1 MKEMLKLT
9 RKAKNVDLK
18 DFDKAIVVSDKDYFP
33 LLYSFRN
40 SHPELQMKIW
50 NEEDLLRRLSCSF
63 DKGKMDPIPYLLK
76 KGITYPNAKK
86 YLNLIRVADISK
98 NVSLASLYKELDEK
112 GYLKFDELGGREISL
127 GRVFLLE
134 KQEDLELHSL
144 LERNGIPAR
153 DLAIQDLGIKPS
165 LPDNSHPPIY
175 LFEDKFY
182 QFSYLFSSLRRR
194 LLENPD
200 DSSHIVI
207 TSHDVK
213 DQFYAELGSSLY
225 ELPASF
231 NVAVPLLSSI
241 KVKKKISEIHSSKS
255 FFFTEEE
262 KKDEDLNVLYDLVN
276 HYGLAELDSSFG
288 YAALLDI
295 LSANEVR
302 QEPKPG
308 VAFTSSYILDPN
320 LIFYVTNFQYG
331 DFYAITSDKSVL
343 SDDELVKVS
352 ANPSYV
358 KTELD
363 KRKKKNF
370 LKYNN
375 IVFLSR
381 VAKHLTDKIYD
392 SPFLEELGWKKDVEK
407 KRWNE
412 EGVFTSESEKLYRA
426 DQLDSLFYHK
436 PFEDLLNYDHSYK
449 KVEDRPLIQ
458 NEKWSASK
466 LERFIVCPF
475 QYLLNAYFPF
485 DPSASRN
492 TASGQ
497 LNHFMME
504 HLYSDEFDF
513 DARFEEGAKAYRQ
526 TFEQNHQ
533 PFTAEEEGFL
543 AIYKYWLRKCM
554 DGLRLLK
561 KQDGVKLSEKAE
573 CNVSYTLKDSEGE
586 CYLFSGRVDKILFV
600 SAGEKSYYAIV
611 DYKSGAETFEIK
623 NVFLGGSTQLPLY
636 ALALKDKKNANLIK
650 GATFAGF
657 GIHHSY
663 LKNIHS
669 LIDDDWIEENVCTK
683 KMKFEG
689 PLYKGVDFWEGLDP
703 TAFKKGQKELK
714 SNLGDYFN
722 SKNLFENESKDSL
735 FDNGIFYTMDNLLED
750 AKRGLLLAIKM
761 IRSNEFPIMPTSMN
775 LEGDYQSLACGHCS
789 YGDVC
794 YRNKTRDSVSYH
806 DLKNEHFVSTRD
818 EESKSDED

>member
-1 MKEMLKLT
+1 MLKLT
-9 RKAKNVDLK
+9 VEAKNVDLK

-76 KGITYPNAKK
+76 KGITYPNAKR
-86 YLNLIRVADISK
+86 YLNLIRVADLSK
-98 NVSLASLYKELDEK
+98 NESLSSLYEELKEK
-112 GYLKFDELGGREISL
+112 GYLKFDELGKREISL
-127 GRVFLLE
+127 GRVFLFE
-134 KQEDLELHSL
+134 KQEDIELHSL
-144 LERNGIPAR
+144 LKRNEILAT
-153 DLAIQDLGIKPS
+153 DLSIQDLGIKPS

-182 QFSYLFSSLRRR
+182 QFSYLFSCLRQK
-194 LLENPD
+194 LLEHPE
-200 DSSHIVI
+200 DSSRIVI
-207 TSHDVK
+207 TSHDAK
-213 DQFYAELGSSLY
+213 DQFYAELGASLY
-225 ELPASF
+225 GVSASF
-231 NVAVPLLSSI
+231 NVAVPLLSHI
-241 KVKKKISEIHSSKS
+241 KVKKKVSEIHSSKS
-255 FFFTEEE
+255 FSFTEEE
-262 KKDEDLNVLYDLVN
+262 KKDENLSVLYDLVN
-276 HYGLAELDSSFG
+276 HYGLAELDSSFA

-302 QEPKPG
+302 QEIDPG
-308 VAFTSSYILDPN
+308 VAFTSSYIIDPS

-331 DFYAITSDKSVL
+331 DFYTISDDKNVL

-370 LKYNN
+370 LTYNN
-375 IVFLSR
+375 IVYLSR
-381 VAKHLTDKIYD
+381 VAKHLADKIYD

-412 EGVFTSESEKLYRA
+412 DGAFTSESEKIYRA

-436 PFEDLLNYDHSYK
+436 PFEDLLDYDHSYK
-449 KVEDRPLIQ
+449 KVEDRLLIQ

-466 LERFIVCPF
+466 LERFIFCPF

-485 DPSASRN
+485 DPSACRN

-504 HLYSDEFDF
+504 RLYSDELDF
-513 DARFEEGAKAYRQ
+513 DARFEEGVKAYRK

-533 PFTAEEEGFL
+533 PFNAEEEGFL
-543 AIYKYWLRKCM
+543 AIYKYWLKKCM
-554 DGLRLLK
+554 DALRLLK

-573 CNVSYTLKDSEGE
+573 CDVSYTLKDGAGE
-586 CYLFSGRVDKILFV
+586 RYLFSGRVDKILFT
-600 SAGEKSYYAIV
+600 SAGDKTYYTIV
-611 DYKSGAETFEIK
+611 DYKSGAEDFEIK

-636 ALALKDKKNANLIK
+636 ALALKDKKNAYLIK

-663 LKNIHS
+663 MKNIHK
-669 LIDDDWIEENVCTK
+669 LIKDDWVEEYVCAK
-683 KMKFEG
+683 EMKFKG
-689 PLYKGVDFWEGLDP
+689 PLFSGTDFWEGLDP
-703 TAFKKGQKELK
+703 TAFKKGKKELK
-714 SNLGDYFN
+714 SNLGDYFI
-722 SKNLFENESKDSL
+722 SKNLYEDESKDSL
-735 FDNGIFYTMDNLLED
+735 LGNGILYTMDDLLED
-750 AKRGLLLAIKM
+750 AKRGLLTAIKM
-761 IRSNEFPIMPTSMN
+761 IRSNEFPIMPTSMD
-775 LEGDYQSLACGHCS
+775 LEGDKRALACGKCS
-789 YGDVC
+789 YGDIC
-794 YRNKTRDSVSYH
+794 YRNKTHDSVSYH
-806 DLKNEHFVSTRD
+806 DLKNEHFVPMRD
-818 EESKSDED
+818 EVKTGDED